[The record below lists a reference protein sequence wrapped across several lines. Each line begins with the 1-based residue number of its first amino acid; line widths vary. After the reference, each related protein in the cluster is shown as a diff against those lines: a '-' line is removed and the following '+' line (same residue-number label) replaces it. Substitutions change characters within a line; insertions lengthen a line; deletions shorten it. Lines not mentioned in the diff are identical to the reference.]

1 MSPRTARHR
10 HRPAVARA
18 LLLALSAALLASA
31 PAAATEQIPDVIAYH
46 GQDRPLHGEPF
57 GVLLDQPAHW
67 QAFREAAGGLGGC
80 TANWRGYRAWW
91 ALREG
96 RLWLERMVYGACAGD
111 RAPAADL
118 QVYFPGRSA
127 PVVADWYSGTLV
139 VPLDAPGA
147 NAHMGYSTAYPRY
160 ALVDIRAGAISATRE
175 VDHATWVQLSQPARA
190 RSDGAAPAAEPPAQP
205 R

>member
-1 MSPRTARHR
+1 MPAGQADQTRARVRAGRNGAEYVAMVSHPA
-10 HRPAVARA
+10 RPGRRQ
-18 LLLALSAALLASA
+18 AA
-31 PAAATEQIPDVIAYH
+31 
-46 GQDRPLHGEPF
+46 G
-57 GVLLDQPAHW
+57 
-67 QAFREAAGGLGGC
+67 GGLGGC

-139 VPLDAPGA
+139 VPLGAPGA

-160 ALVDIRAGAISATRE
+160 ALVDIQAGTVTATRE
-175 VDHATWVQLSQPARA
+175 VDHATWVQLGQAARA
-190 RSDGAAPAAEPPAQP
+190 RANDAAPAADPPVQP